1 MTQKVTLPK
10 GTIVPNHIAVIL
22 DGNGRWARS
31 RGLPVTKGHEAGAK
45 AIKSVIRASREWGV
59 HTLTIWGFST
69 ENWKR
74 PHNEKMK
81 IFELVKNTIRETLRE
96 AMEEDVRFIHIGRKD
111 RLPRDLMKII
121 LDAEEKTKDN
131 KTHILNVALD
141 YGGREEILQA
151 VKAIVADNIPSNHT
165 QTLIYLSVLRVSYV
179 QVGIFLGKWSIQNF
193 ILNRTIY
200 RI

>member
-151 VKAIVADNIPSNHT
+151 VKAIVADNIPSDKIDEN
-165 QTLIYLSVLRVSYV
+165 LFEKYLY
-179 QVGIFLGKWSIQNF
+179 
-193 ILNRTIY
+193 
-200 RI
+200 